1 MAVSTNAREEF
12 DLELILSA
20 LMEIKRGNFAIRL
33 PDTWIGLSGKI
44 ADTFNSIAELN
55 QNTARELEKIGR
67 TAGKEGKFELR
78 VQLPGVAGAWAEQIE
93 SVNILISDLTAPMT
107 EISRIIDAV
116 AQGDLSQK
124 MPMAVDGR
132 PLQGAFLRS
141 AETVNTTVVQLNSL
155 ASEVTR
161 VSREVGTDGKL
172 GGQAEVKGV
181 FGVWKELTDSVN
193 VMATNLTNQVRN
205 IAAVT
210 TAVANGD
217 LSRKIGVEAQ
227 GEILE
232 LKNTI
237 NTMVDQL
244 GRFAAEVMRVSRE
257 VGTDGQL
264 GGQAMVLG
272 VGGTWKELTDS
283 VNHMASNLTSQVR
296 NISQVTTAV
305 ANGDLSKKITV
316 DAKNEILELKNTIN
330 ALVDQLSLL
339 SSEVIRVAREV
350 GSEGIL
356 GGQAVVHGVGGTW
369 KDLTDNVNMMASNLT
384 DQVRGIAKVV
394 TAVANGSLK
403 QRLTVQAKGEI
414 ATLAETINSMTD
426 TLAVFADQVSGVA
439 REVGVEGKL
448 GGQANVPGAAGTWLD
463 LTNNVN
469 QLAGN
474 LTSQVRAISEV
485 TQAVIKGDLTR
496 TVRVEAEGELA
507 TLKDIINEM
516 IRNLR
521 ERTQKNTEQDWLKT
535 TLGSFTRM
543 LQGQKDLVTVA
554 KMLLSELGK
563 VVNAKHG
570 LFFSMET
577 SEDSQKLKMIAGFA
591 FRERKNLS
599 TEYAIG
605 EGLVGQCAYEKE
617 RILITNVP
625 DDYIQ
630 IHSGLG
636 EAKPFNIVVL
646 PVLFEAQV
654 KAVIELASFERFTQ
668 TQLDFL
674 EQLAEILGIVLNTI
688 EADMRTEELLKQS
701 QKMSQELKS
710 QQEKLQQTNDE
721 LGEKA
726 RLLVD
731 QNAEVEAKNKEV
743 EQARLALEDKAA
755 QLALTSKYK
764 SEFLANMSH
773 ELRTPLNS
781 LLILSQNLAENTEK
795 NLTQKQ
801 VEYADTI
808 NSSGND
814 LLSLINEILDLS
826 KIESGTASVDATE
839 VFFDEIHDFAEKNF
853 RHVAEKKGVEYLIER
868 GPHLPQFI
876 VTDLKRVQ
884 QIIKNLLSNSF
895 KFTAKGSIR
904 FRMEVATEGWSR
916 ERLCLSTA
924 NQVIGFSVSDTGIG
938 IPADKLQLV
947 FEAFQQADGTTARRY
962 GGTGL
967 GLSISREIVRL
978 LGGEIK
984 VASKVGEGSLFTFY
998 LPNNLEKEVTAIG
1011 SGNDLQDESGKNTLP
1026 PKILNSVAGHNIRRQ
1041 PSRTVGREAL
1051 INAFAE
1057 GDSFAKKSSRNS
1069 VSDFVLSG
1077 KTVLIVDDDV
1087 RNIFALT
1094 GFLEKH
1100 GMKLFSAENGKEACE
1115 IVKNSSQIDLVLMDI
1130 MMPEMD
1136 GYATIR
1142 EIRGIEKLKD
1152 LPIIALTAK
1161 AMKGDREKCIEAG
1174 ASDYIAKPVNTD
1186 QLLSMMRAWLS
1197 R

>member
-1 MAVSTNAREEF
+1 MLYSVKIERFYSEKENLSMTDSTIVRE
-12 DLELILSA
+12 DLDLKLVLSA
-20 LMEIKRGNFAIRL
+20 LLEIKRGNFAVRL
-33 PDTWIGLSGKI
+33 PETWTGLSGKI

-55 QNTARELEKIGR
+55 QNITRELEKIGR

-78 VQLPGVAGAWAEQIE
+78 VQLPGVTGGWEEQVE
-93 SVNILISDLTAPMT
+93 SVNILISDLTTPMK
-107 EISRIIDAV
+107 EIGRIIGA
-116 AQGDLSQK
+116 AARGDLSQK
-124 MPMAVDGR
+124 MPMAVEGR

-141 AETVNTTVVQLNSL
+141 AETVNKMVEQLNSL

-161 VSREVGTDGKL
+161 VSQEVGLDGKL
-172 GGQAEVKGV
+172 GGK
-181 FGVWKELTDSVN
+181 
-193 VMATNLTNQVRN
+193 
-205 IAAVT
+205 
-210 TAVANGD
+210 
-217 LSRKIGVEAQ
+217 
-227 GEILE
+227 
-232 LKNTI
+232 
-237 NTMVDQL
+237 
-244 GRFAAEVMRVSRE
+244 
-257 VGTDGQL
+257 
-264 GGQAMVLG
+264 
-272 VGGTWKELTDS
+272 
-283 VNHMASNLTSQVR
+283 
-296 NISQVTTAV
+296 
-305 ANGDLSKKITV
+305 
-316 DAKNEILELKNTIN
+316 
-330 ALVDQLSLL
+330 
-339 SSEVIRVAREV
+339 
-350 GSEGIL
+350 
-356 GGQAVVHGVGGTW
+356 AVVRGVGGTW

-394 TAVANGSLK
+394 TAVAHGALK
-403 QRLTVQAKGEI
+403 QRLTVHAKGEI

-426 TLAVFADQVSGVA
+426 TLAIFADQVSGVA

-469 QLAGN
+469 LLAGN

-496 TVRVEAEGELA
+496 TVRVEAEGEVA

-543 LQGQKDLVTVA
+543 LQGKKDLATVA

-577 SEDSQKLKMIAGFA
+577 SKDSPKLKMIAGFA
-591 FRERKNLS
+591 FRERKNLVV
-599 TEYAIG
+599 EYAIG

-654 KAVIELASFERFTQ
+654 KAVIELASFERFSQ

-701 QKMSQELKS
+701 QKMSQELKY
-710 QQEKLQQTNDE
+710 QQEKLQQTNEE

-731 QNAEVEAKNKEV
+731 QNAEVEGKNKEV

-764 SEFLANMSH
+764 SEFLASMSH

-781 LLILSQNLAENTEK
+781 LLILSQSLMENSEK

-801 VEYADTI
+801 VEYAETI
-808 NSSGND
+808 NASGND

-826 KIESGTASVDATE
+826 KIESGTVSVEPSE
-839 VFFDEIHDFAEKNF
+839 VYFDEIHDFAEKSF
-853 RHVAEKKGVEYLIER
+853 RHVAEKKGLEYLIEM
-868 GPHLPQFI
+868 GPNLPQFI
-876 VTDLKRVQ
+876 HTDLKRLQ
-884 QIIKNLLSNSF
+884 QVIKNFLSNSF
-895 KFTAKGSIR
+895 KFTEKGSIV
-904 FRMEVATEGWSR
+904 FKMNVATEGWNK
-916 ERLCLSTA
+916 ENRLLRVA
-924 NQVIGFSVSDTGIG
+924 DQVVCFSVSDTGIG
-938 IPADKLQLV
+938 IPADKHQLI
-947 FEAFQQADGTTARRY
+947 FEAFQQADGTTARKY

-967 GLSISREIVRL
+967 GLSISREIVRM

-984 VASKVGEGSLFTFY
+984 VASEVGKGSIFSFY
-998 LPNNLEKEVTAIG
+998 LPKNNDRHMTGSRSPLAEKHIPEDQKTIG
-1011 SGNDLQDESGKNTLP
+1011 KEDGTILINDGLLASDLVLDGKN
-1026 PKILNSVAGHNIRRQ
+1026 
-1041 PSRTVGREAL
+1041 
-1051 INAFAE
+1051 
-1057 GDSFAKKSSRNS
+1057 
-1069 VSDFVLSG
+1069 
-1077 KTVLIVDDDV
+1077 VLIVDDDV

-1100 GMKLFSAENGKEACE
+1100 SIKLVSAESGKEALE
-1115 IVKNSSQIDLVLMDI
+1115 IVKCSPKIDLVLMDI
-1130 MMPEMD
+1130 MMPDMD

-1142 EIRGIEKLKD
+1142 EIRRIEKFKD
-1152 LPIIALTAK
+1152 LPILALTAK
-1161 AMKGDREKCIEAG
+1161 AMTGDREKCIEAG
-1174 ASDYIAKPVNTD
+1174 ASDYIAKPVNTN
-1186 QLLSMMRAWLS
+1186 QLLSMMRSWLFHKNK
-1197 R
+1197 